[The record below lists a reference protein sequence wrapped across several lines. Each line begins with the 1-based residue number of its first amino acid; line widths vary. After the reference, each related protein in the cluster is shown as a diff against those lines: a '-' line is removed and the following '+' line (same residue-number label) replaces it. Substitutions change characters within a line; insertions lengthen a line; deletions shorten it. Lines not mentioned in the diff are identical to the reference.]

1 MATMLRLMYLYNKKT
16 KKDSKVT
23 VEGQKGERTQVT
35 NKDLRGD
42 TDKTI

>member
-1 MATMLRLMYLYNKKT
+1 MYLYNKKT
-16 KKDSKVT
+16 KKKKKKDSKVT